1 MKDVFTWFCTN
12 GISASLLQ
20 HLCLSVS
27 FSPCLHF
34 TSLFLSWMCTKYT
47 VQKDTLKSAD
57 QTLPSGFVMRKSSFQ
72 FIKSI
77 YCPPPPLQL
86 AINLL
91 PMLPLR
97 VCLLPAGQS
106 DPTNKLLAK
115 SICNGLNVFRQTSN
129 PFIIEMEYGVWDVL
143 PLYCNCKTKPP
154 CSALL
159 LFLPWYFS
167 WQ

>member
-1 MKDVFTWFCTN
+1 M
-12 GISASLLQ
+12 
-20 HLCLSVS
+20 
-27 FSPCLHF
+27 
-34 TSLFLSWMCTKYT
+34 
-47 VQKDTLKSAD
+47 LKSAD

-77 YCPPPPLQL
+77 YCPPSPLQL

-91 PMLPLR
+91 PMLPMR

-115 SICNGLNVFRQTSN
+115 SIRNGLNAFRQTSP
-129 PFIIEMEYGVWDVL
+129 PFMIEMEYGVCDVL
-143 PLYCNCKTKPP
+143 PQYCNSKTKPL
-154 CSALL
+154 CSVLL

-167 WQ
+167 W